1 MKNPPSFW
9 RVTRYTLGAVV
20 ALALFILLK
29 PTLPASHAQP
39 QPQPTP
45 IAFET
50 PVAYTTGRAPLAL
63 TAGDFNGDSRLDLA
77 TVNAGDRTVSLL
89 LNQGNGAF
97 GAKSDFPTGAD
108 PVRLVAGDFNNDN
121 KLDLVTTN
129 FSANSFSLLL
139 GNGNG
144 TFAPKTDTATAAGP
158 FAVAAGDFNRDNR
171 LDLIVGYASQI
182 LNFVSY
188 YPGNGNGSFGTR
200 VDLTAGRFQ
209 EELAVADFNAD
220 NNPDIAVANINDRS
234 ISILLGNGNGTF
246 AAKRDTALTFNPAGL
261 DVADNNGDG
270 RLDLLISSFFENR
283 LRILPGNGN
292 GTFGTPVELII
303 PPPPA
308 ANLDAQNQASARLR
322 LGVPNSPPV
331 QGKNFKCAM
340 PPTATVA
347 APTTDGDGLFTIAP
361 DDDPRGPDIL
371 VKNELHL
378 AFLQWQSQFNYA
390 GPQYIQQG
398 TAQGTK
404 NDYFFLFDVDGDGS
418 CDTVSNDITNN
429 QIFVSRQR
437 RPCPLIIFIGTP
449 PVARFDKRYDFTFA
463 IQGGE
468 APYRT
473 EITGGDLP
481 QGLSLRN
488 LTISGT
494 PEDGGDFSFMIT
506 VTDKNGCKGSQI
518 FTIEVTCPPI
528 SITGTPP
535 TALVGKGYEFV
546 ATIEGDNIADVELR
560 DGGLPPG
567 LFYRGS
573 GQTVRIFGTP
583 TTAGD
588 YKIFL
593 LVKIARE
600 NPNLAE
606 RCLVLLGLTLKVVNC
621 PQITV
626 SPNNPHN
633 ATHSAP
639 YSLVFSAAGGQ
650 APYSFSVETVSGFSI
665 NAQTGELSGTPGLTG
680 SIVVRVTAKDALGC
694 TGLLVHTIP
703 VSLSPTFD
711 SILSSQ
717 LPAST
722 LGQSYMQ
729 NFPINGGTPPL
740 KYNATPGSGQLQN
753 GDARMRSQSTAERAL
768 IDGLPPGITLNATTG
783 VLSGTPTAPGTY
795 NFTVTATDFNG
806 ASVSRAF
813 SLVVACPAVTLS
825 PTTLPGGQVG
835 AAYTQTLTATGGGT
849 PSFALSAGALPPGL
863 TLNTATGAL
872 SGTPTQAGTFTF
884 TIRATDNSGCSGT
897 REYTLTIACPTV
909 TLSPNT
915 LPGGQVGAAYTQ
927 TLTATGGGAPSFAL
941 STGALP
947 PGLTLNTATGALSG
961 TPTQAGTFTF
971 TIRATDSSGCSG
983 TREYTLTI
991 ACPTVTLSPNTLPEG
1006 RTGTAYQQTL
1016 TASGAGGGTLSFAVS
1031 AGVLPPG
1038 LTLTTTT
1045 GALSGTPI
1053 QTGTFTFTIRA
1064 STTGGCSGTR
1074 EYTLTIACPTVTLN
1088 PNTLPAATVGATYNR
1103 SLAPS
1108 GGTAPY
1114 TFSLTEGALPAG
1126 LSLSAAGLLTGTPT
1140 RPGDFNFSV
1149 KATDA
1154 SGCNVT
1160 RAYTLNIACP
1170 AVTLTPNTLPD
1181 GRTGTA
1187 YQQTFTISAAGLGTL
1202 SFTVSAGALPPGLTL
1217 NAATGTLSGTPTQ
1230 AGTFS
1235 FTVRATASS
1244 GCNGTREYTLTIL
1257 CPTLTLNPDALPNGT
1272 LGAAY
1277 NQLLATSGGTAPY
1290 SFSLSAG
1297 TLPTGL
1303 TFSAAGALSGTPTQ
1317 LGAFNFTVRSVDA
1330 SGCAATRVYT
1340 LTIACPT
1347 VTLGPNTLPEGRVG
1361 RAYQQTLTAT
1371 GGGTLNFT
1379 ISAGALPP
1387 GLNLAS
1393 TTGVL
1398 AGTPS
1403 GAGTFNFT
1411 IRATSST
1418 TCSGTQVYTLVIAA
1432 LPAVASVSAAS
1443 FRAESVAPE
1452 MIVAAFGAGF
1462 STTTQVAT
1470 TQPLPTALAGTTVRI
1485 TDSAGAERLAQL
1497 FFVSPQQINYLLPA
1511 GLSRGRAVVA
1521 VLNGNELV
1529 AAGTVQINDVAPGL
1543 FSANASGQ
1551 GVPAAIAIKLLANG
1565 EQVFL
1570 PVAQFDAQLNRF
1582 VPVPL
1587 EVGAAGERVF
1597 VVLFGTGLRQ
1607 RSALDKVTAKLG
1619 GVDAPVFFA
1628 GAQGQ
1633 LDGLDQ
1639 VNLEIS
1645 NSLAGRGL
1653 VDVLLSV
1660 DGQNAN
1666 TVQLQFK

>member
-1 MKNPPSFW
+1 MQNLPAFW
-9 RVTRYTLGAVV
+9 RVMRYTLSAVA

-261 DVADNNGDG
+261 DVADNNGNG

-347 APTTDGDGLFTIAP
+347 APTTDGDGLFTTAP

-849 PSFALSAGALPPGL
+849 PSFAMSTGTVPPGL

-872 SGTPTQAGTFTF
+872 TGTPTQAGTFTF
-884 TIRATDNSGCSGT
+884 TIRAT
-897 REYTLTIACPTV
+897 
-909 TLSPNT
+909 
-915 LPGGQVGAAYTQ
+915 
-927 TLTATGGGAPSFAL
+927 ATGGC
-941 STGALP
+941 T
-947 PGLTLNTATGALSG
+947 
-961 TPTQAGTFTF
+961 
-971 TIRATDSSGCSG
+971 G

-1006 RTGTAYQQTL
+1006 RTGTTYQQTL
-1016 TASGAGGGTLSFAVS
+1016 TAAGAVGGTLSFAVS
-1031 AGVLPPG
+1031 TGALPPG
-1038 LTLTTTT
+1038 LTLNATT
-1045 GALSGTPI
+1045 GALSGTPT

-1064 STTGGCSGTR
+1064 STTGSCSGTR
-1074 EYTLTIACPTVTLN
+1074 EYTLTITCPTVTLN
-1088 PNTLPAATVGATYNR
+1088 PNTLPAATVGATYNQ

-1126 LSLSAAGLLTGTPT
+1126 LSLSAAGVLSGTPT
-1140 RPGDFNFSV
+1140 RSGDFNFTV
-1149 KATDA
+1149 RATDA
-1154 SGCNVT
+1154 SGCAAAH
-1160 RAYTLNIACP
+1160 AYTLNIACP
-1170 AVTLTPNTLPD
+1170 ALTLTPNTLPD
-1181 GRTGTA
+1181 GRAGTA
-1187 YQQTFTISAAGLGTL
+1187 YQQTFTIAAAGLGTL
-1202 SFTVSAGALPPGLTL
+1202 SFTISAGALPPGLTL
-1217 NAATGTLSGTPTQ
+1217 NAATGALSGTPTQ
-1230 AGTFS
+1230 AGTVT
-1235 FTVRATASS
+1235 FTIRAAASS
-1244 GCNGTREYTLTIL
+1244 GCTGTREYTLTIA
-1257 CPTLTLNPDALPNGT
+1257 CPAIGLSPATLPEGRIGTAYQQTLTASGLSVGT
-1272 LGAAY
+1272 F
-1277 NQLLATSGGTAPY
+1277 
-1290 SFSLSAG
+1290 SFALSAG
-1297 TLPTGL
+1297 TLPPGL
-1303 TFSAAGALSGTPTQ
+1303 TLNTTTGVLGGTPTQ
-1317 LGAFNFTVRSVDA
+1317 VGTFSFTVRA
-1330 SGCAATRVYT
+1330 SSSAGCSSTQEYSLV
-1340 LTIACPT
+1340 IACPT
-1347 VTLGPNTLPEGRVG
+1347 VTLSPATLPEGRVG

-1371 GGGTLNFT
+1371 GGGTLSFAV
-1379 ISAGALPP
+1379 SAGALPP
-1387 GLNLAS
+1387 GLSLAA

-1398 AGTPS
+1398 MGTPS

-1432 LPAVASVSAAS
+1432 LPTVASVSAAS
-1443 FRAESVAPE
+1443 FRAESLAPE

-1462 STTTQVAT
+1462 SAATQVAT
-1470 TQPLPTALAGTTVRI
+1470 TQPLPSALAGVTVRI

-1497 FFVSPQQINYLLPA
+1497 FFVSPQQINYLLPV
-1511 GLSRGRAVVA
+1511 GLARGRAVVA

-1543 FSANASGQ
+1543 FTANATGQ
-1551 GVPAAIAIKLLANG
+1551 GVPAALAIKLLANG
-1565 EQVFL
+1565 EQIFL
-1570 PVAQFDAQLNRF
+1570 PVAQFDTQQNRF

-1597 VVLFGTGLRQ
+1597 VVLFGTGLRL
-1607 RSALDKVTAKLG
+1607 RSALDKVTAKIG
-1619 GVDAPVFFA
+1619 GVDTPVFFA

-1639 VNLEIS
+1639 LNLEVLPA
-1645 NSLAGRGL
+1645 LAGRGL
-1653 VDVLLSV
+1653 VEVELIV
-1660 DGQNAN
+1660 DGQTAN
-1666 TVQLQFK
+1666 RVQIQFK